1 MAASTWLT
9 CLDLVRPEAEHDAAG
24 GEGQL
29 LKALVLHTG
38 TIYFYVILKKYMK
51 TTSPAWLAGGCRV
64 WAGLPSCRGRAS
76 PSRPW
81 SATRRPGWGWRRTG
95 GGRARAGRRCAAAG
109 PGWAGRAPA
118 HSSSA
123 ADTQYTDF
131 NFLSLS
137 PRNSLSVDTKYF
149 ELRMSIILKYE
160 PLLDILVH
168 IQYFRSI

>member
-1 MAASTWLT
+1 MLTGSFKHGQTWLT
-9 CLDLVRPEAEHDAAG
+9 CVDLVSPEAEHDAAG

-51 TTSPAWLAGGCRV
+51 TTSPAWLAGGGRV

-81 SATRRPGWGWRRTG
+81 SAARRPGWGWRRTG

-109 PGWAGRAPA
+109 PGWAGGAPA
-118 HSSSA
+118 HSSFA
-123 ADTQYTDF
+123 ADTQYT
-131 NFLSLS
+131 
-137 PRNSLSVDTKYF
+137 
-149 ELRMSIILKYE
+149 
-160 PLLDILVH
+160 
-168 IQYFRSI
+168 IQYSLLILISYLLSSRIYFISVECR